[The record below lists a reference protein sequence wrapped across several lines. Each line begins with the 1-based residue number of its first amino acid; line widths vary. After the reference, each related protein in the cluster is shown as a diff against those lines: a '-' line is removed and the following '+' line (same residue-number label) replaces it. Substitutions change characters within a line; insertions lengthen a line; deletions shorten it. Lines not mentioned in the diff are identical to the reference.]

1 MVEYLGRYEAAFADA
16 QIPPNGPQYDCR
28 GACAVS
34 VYDKMFK
41 TAAGNAITACLGT
54 VPGYWFTVAFVDTIG
69 CIFIRFMGVRSLAL
83 ACPYFQPAPKSTSLL
98 SSGRGAQLAAF
109 SFLRLA

>member
-1 MVEYLGRYEAAFADA
+1 MFFALHEQKTPCV

-69 CIFIRFMGVRSLAL
+69 RIPIQFMGES
-83 ACPYFQPAPKSTSLL
+83 PPAP
-98 SSGRGAQLAAF
+98 SSNLHPVHG
-109 SFLRLA
+109 

>member
-1 MVEYLGRYEAAFADA
+1 MVQHASFFSHVCALHV

-28 GACAVS
+28 GACAVT

-69 CIFIRFMGVRSLAL
+69 RVPIQFMGKSS
-83 ACPYFQPAPKSTSLL
+83 PAPPVNE
-98 SSGRGAQLAAF
+98 
-109 SFLRLA
+109 